1 MCLKECLRESS
12 SRVLPPPE
20 IKYCHQIYCNKI
32 VTDYQRLHL
41 HKHIVNHIS
50 KNIDKKGE

>member
-1 MCLKECLRESS
+1 MYLKECLRESS